1 MNRHYAR
8 IVAMQALYEADFR
21 KSRDVTKILGRQI
34 ERLEND
40 DSENVEFSRN
50 LVSACGKK
58 SEEIDKIIEKVAPEW
73 PIDQVATIDRNI
85 LRLAICELLHFDTPP
100 KVVINEA
107 VELGKT
113 FGSGTSSKFINGVL
127 GTVYRESDKFEND
140 GK

>member
-21 KSRDVTKILGRQI
+21 KSQDVTKILGRQI

-40 DSENVEFSRN
+40 DSENVEFSKN
-50 LVSACGKK
+50 LVSICGEK
-58 SEEIDKIIEKVAPEW
+58 SEEIDKMIEKVAPEW

-127 GTVYRESDKFEND
+127 GTVYRESNKFEND